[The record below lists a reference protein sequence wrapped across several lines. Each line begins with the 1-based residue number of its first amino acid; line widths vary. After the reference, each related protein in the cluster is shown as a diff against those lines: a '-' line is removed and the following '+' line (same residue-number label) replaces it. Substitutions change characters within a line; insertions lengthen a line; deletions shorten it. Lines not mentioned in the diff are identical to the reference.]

1 MTIITRNKA
10 LCAFVLFGA
19 ILVSTNSFASD
30 YPFKEKLQQCEAAF
44 EKMHSGDLAQKDAW
58 KVRNEHMML
67 VREILENLN
76 KRNHAVMRSQDRT
89 MSSDEVLDNF
99 LVMGSLLEM
108 LATKDLRIDDEWG
121 YPLSE

>member
-1 MTIITRNKA
+1 MTMITRNQLFCA
-10 LCAFVLFGA
+10 LVLFGA
-19 ILVSTNSFASD
+19 ILVSSNSFAND
-30 YPFKEKLQQCEAAF
+30 YPFEEKLQQCEAAF

-76 KRNHAVMRSQDRT
+76 KRNHAIMKSKDRT
-89 MSSDEVLDNF
+89 MSSDEILDNF

-108 LATKDLRIDDEWG
+108 MATEDLRVDDEWG